1 MASKSNLTKVFENAS
16 RNLSD
21 TIRYN
26 WRIGYSEGEEKPRT
40 NEGDVEKDLPPSKKS
55 DKKLSKLERLKKAI
69 FEAGKEPEN
78 LYNAYKDQYD
88 MAMRA
93 GQVSFAGSKFRLGV
107 KEPKMAGGSTFTS
120 IKEAKASDY
129 RAKHKE
135 RMKKFLIERAYTAKA

>member
-1 MASKSNLTKVFENAS
+1 MASKSNLSKVFENAT

-21 TIRYN
+21 TIRFE
-26 WRIGYSEGEEKPRT
+26 WGIGYSEGEEVPPI
-40 NEGDVEKDLPPSKKS
+40 NEGDVEKDLPTSKNKKKS
-55 DKKLSKLERLKKAI
+55 SKLEKLKEAI
-69 FEAGKEPEN
+69 GEAGKEPEN
-78 LYNAYKDQYD
+78 LYKAYKDQYD

-107 KEPKMAGGSTFTS
+107 ASPKMAGGSTFTS

>member
-1 MASKSNLTKVFENAS
+1 MASKSNLTKVFENAT

-21 TIRYN
+21 TIRFN
-26 WRIGYSEGEEKPRT
+26 WGIGYSEGEEKPTT
-40 NEGDVEKDLPPSKKS
+40 NEGDVEKDLPTSKNKKKS
-55 DKKLSKLERLKKAI
+55 SILKKLKKSI
-69 FEAGKEPEN
+69 GEADPEA
-78 LYNAYKDQYD
+78 LYKAYKDQYD

-107 KEPKMAGGSTFTS
+107 KEPKMAGDSTFTS

>member
-40 NEGDVEKDLPPSKKS
+40 NEGDVEKDLPPSKNNKKS
-55 DKKLSKLERLKKAI
+55 SRIERLKKAI
-69 FEAGKEPEN
+69 GEAGKEPEN
-78 LYNAYKDQYD
+78 LYKAYKDQYD

-107 KEPKMAGGSTFTS
+107 KEPKMAGSSTFTN

-135 RMKKFLIERAYTAKA
+135 RMKKFLIERAYTAKG

>member
-1 MASKSNLTKVFENAS
+1 MASKSNLSKVFENAT

-21 TIRYN
+21 TIRFE
-26 WRIGYSEGEEKPRT
+26 WGIGYSEGEEVPPI
-40 NEGDVEKDLPPSKKS
+40 NEGNVEKDLPTSKNKKKS
-55 DKKLSKLERLKKAI
+55 SKLERLKKAI
-69 FEAGKEPEN
+69 GEAGKEPEA
-78 LYNAYKDQYD
+78 LYKAYKDQYD

-107 KEPKMAGGSTFTS
+107 ASPKMAGGSTFTR

>member
-1 MASKSNLTKVFENAS
+1 MASKSNLSKVFENAT

-21 TIRYN
+21 TIRFN
-26 WRIGYSEGEEKPRT
+26 WGIGYSEGEEVPTT
-40 NEGDVEKDLPPSKKS
+40 NEGNVEKDLPTSKNNKKS
-55 DKKLSKLERLKKAI
+55 SKIERLKKAI
-69 FEAGKEPEN
+69 FKAGEEPEN

-107 KEPKMAGGSTFTS
+107 KEPKMAGSSTFTN

>member
-1 MASKSNLTKVFENAS
+1 MASKSNLSKVFENAT

-21 TIRYN
+21 TIRFE
-26 WRIGYSEGEEKPRT
+26 WGIGYSEGEEVPPI
-40 NEGDVEKDLPPSKKS
+40 NEGNVEKDLPTSKNKKKS
-55 DKKLSKLERLKKAI
+55 SKLERLKKAI
-69 FEAGKEPEN
+69 GEAGKEPEA
-78 LYNAYKDQYD
+78 LYKAYKDQYD

-107 KEPKMAGGSTFTS
+107 ASPKMAGGSTFTS

-129 RAKHKE
+129 RTRHKE

>member
-1 MASKSNLTKVFENAS
+1 MASKSNLSKVFENAT

-21 TIRYN
+21 TIRFN
-26 WRIGYSEGEEKPRT
+26 WGIGYSEGEEVPPI
-40 NEGDVEKDLPPSKKS
+40 NEGDVEKDLPPSKNNKKS
-55 DKKLSKLERLKKAI
+55 SRLERLKKAI
-69 FEAGKEPEN
+69 GEAAGEP

-88 MAMRA
+88 MAMKA
-93 GQVSFAGSKFRLGV
+93 GRVSFAGSKFRLGV
-107 KEPKMAGGSTFTS
+107 TSPKMAGDSTFTQ

>member
-1 MASKSNLTKVFENAS
+1 MASKSNLSKVFENAT

-21 TIRYN
+21 TILYD
-26 WRIGYSEGEEKPRT
+26 WGIGYSEGQEVPPT
-40 NEGDVEKDLPPSKKS
+40 NEGDVEKDLPTSKNKKKS
-55 DKKLSKLERLKKAI
+55 SILKKLKKSI
-69 FEAGKEPEN
+69 GEADPEA
-78 LYNAYKDQYD
+78 LYKAYKDQYD

-107 KEPKMAGGSTFTS
+107 ASPKMAGGSTFTS